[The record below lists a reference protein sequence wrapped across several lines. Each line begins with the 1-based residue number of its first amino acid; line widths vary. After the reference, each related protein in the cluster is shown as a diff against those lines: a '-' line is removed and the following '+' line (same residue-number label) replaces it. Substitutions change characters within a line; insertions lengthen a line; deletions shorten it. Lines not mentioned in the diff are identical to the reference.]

1 MPSLPR
7 DAWVVLGGDFLSAV
21 GSGLVLPF
29 FLVYLSRARGIDI
42 EVAGLIVAT
51 IALAG
56 FVGNPVG
63 GWLADRIGPKRAL
76 VAGLAVSAAG
86 ALAVTLVRLPWHGFA
101 AAALVGF
108 GAAVSWPA
116 QDSLLV
122 RVVAPEQRSSVFSV
136 RYATLNAGFGVG
148 ALGAAL
154 IADVSSTRSF
164 VLLYLLD
171 AVTFLLFIPFLVIGL
186 RHAGNV
192 PPPVDE
198 GTVATRAPRGFR
210 SVVADRTFRRLW
222 LLTALLVG
230 AGYAQMHAAFPAFAT
245 GAGRISAGG
254 LSVVW
259 AANTFTVVVAQ
270 LLSLRWMR
278 GRRRTTGLVLVCAF
292 WATAWAVTLVAGGLG
307 GGALAVTAFAGALVV
322 FAVGETLL
330 SPSLAPMVNDLAPDD
345 LRGRYNGVYTL
356 AWTTGFAAGPAIA
369 GISFGAGADG
379 EFFLGLIAVLA
390 VLALATSVLG
400 RHLPPAVN
408 RVPAE
413 EAVVAPPTVI
423 KEVA

>member
-1 MPSLPR
+1 M
-7 DAWVVLGGDFLSAV
+7 LGGDLLSAV

-42 EVAGLIVAT
+42 QVAGLAVAT

-86 ALAVTLVRLPWHGFA
+86 ALSVTLVRQPWHGFA

-116 QDSLLV
+116 QDSLLAG
-122 RVVAPEQRSSVFSV
+122 VVAPEQRSSVFAV

-164 VLLYLLD
+164 VVLYLVD
-171 AVTFLLFIPFLVIGL
+171 AATFLLFIPFLVIGL
-186 RHAGNV
+186 RHAGNLA
-192 PPPVDE
+192 PPVPDE
-198 GTVATRAPRGFR
+198 GKVGTSAPRGFR

-222 LLTALLVG
+222 LLTAVLVG

-245 GAGRISAGG
+245 GVGGISAGG

-278 GRRRTTGLVLVCAF
+278 GRRRTTGLVLVCGF
-292 WATAWAVTLVAGGLG
+292 WATAWAVTLIAGGLG
-307 GGALAVTAFAGALVV
+307 GGALAVAAFAMALVV

-369 GISFGAGADG
+369 GVSFGAGADR
-379 EFFLGLIAVLA
+379 EFFLGLIV
-390 VLALATSVLG
+390 VLALIGAGASLLG

-408 RVPAE
+408 RVPA
-413 EAVVAPPTVI
+413 AAPVVAPPTVT